1 MTDTTEVTE
10 LTRRLVAV
18 PTVDADESAAQT
30 IVAALLE
37 RAGFTVRSHEH
48 APGRATLI
56 AEWQTGLDTAPLC
69 LSGHL
74 DTVPLGAA
82 PWTHDPYA
90 GERDGDRLYGRGTSD
105 MKGGV
110 AAMVLAAVRAA
121 AHRPRRAGL
130 RLVLTAAEETGALGA
145 RHVAPLLR
153 GGRSG
158 PLLIAEPT
166 ANQVVHGHKGALWLT
181 ARTSGITAHGSM
193 PHLGDNAAYKLAHA
207 VVRLADFA
215 FPGSGHPV
223 MGRPTLNVSTLAAGL
238 NANSVPD
245 LATATV
251 DVRTVSG
258 QDHAEVRAQLAAQ
271 TGPDV
276 SWEPLVDL
284 PPVWTDPDDTW
295 ARTVGELVADVAPD
309 TAYTPRTA
317 TFFTDAAVL
326 APALGAPPTL
336 ICGPGEPSQAHATD
350 EWCSVRRLEESL
362 TVYERVVARWCG
374 L

>member
-18 PTVDADESAAQT
+18 PTVDADESAAQAV
-30 IVAALLE
+30 VAPLLE

-56 AEWQTGLDTAPLC
+56 AEWRTDLEAPPLC

-82 PWTHDPYA
+82 PWQHDPYA
-90 GERDGDRLYGRGTSD
+90 GEPDGDRLHGRGTSD

-110 AAMVLAAVRAA
+110 AAMVLAAVRAT

-145 RHVAPLLR
+145 HHVAPLLR
-153 GGRSG
+153 GGCSG

-166 ANQVVHGHKGALWLT
+166 ANQVVHGHKGALWLQ
-181 ARTSGITAHGSM
+181 ARTTGITAHGSM

-215 FPGSGHPV
+215 FPDTAHPV
-223 MGRPTLNVSTLAAGL
+223 MGRPTLNVGTLSAGL
-238 NANSVPD
+238 NPNSVPD

-251 DVRTVSG
+251 DVRTVAG
-258 QDHAEVRAQLAAQ
+258 QDHTEVLALLADRA
-271 TGPDV
+271 GPEVD
-276 SWEPLVDL
+276 WEPLVDL
-284 PPVWTDPDDTW
+284 PPVWTDPADEW
-295 ARTVGELVADVAPD
+295 ARALGEIVTAVAPGIP
-309 TAYTPRTA
+309 YEPRTA

-326 APALGAPPTL
+326 APALGAPPAL

-350 EWCSVRRLEESL
+350 EWCSIRRLEESL
-362 TVYERVVARWCG
+362 AIYERVVASWCG